1 MNIKTKLNNLLSNLN
16 ISVLRYPVTIL
27 SLIIL
32 SIFNSV
38 NIESYND
45 SNEFIIISLIVSAF
59 LSLVVQSFY
68 EKYNLENKTRWILYG
83 ASTAVS
89 FIYYILIKQSQNDVQ
104 LYTKTLVLIF
114 ILLLLFL
121 LIPSIKSS
129 INYNQS
135 FLAFFKASFLSYF
148 YAIIIL
154 IGTYLIIAAIDT
166 LIVSIDYT
174 AYAHLANIIF
184 VIFSPIYLL
193 SLIPFYPSVSK
204 DKIED
209 TNNEKLEKAIECPKF
224 LNVLISY
231 ILIPIISIFTI
242 ILIIYL
248 VGNIGE
254 KFWTDTALEP
264 MLISYSIS
272 VLIIYIL
279 ASNIKNNFTKL
290 FQMIFPKVL
299 IPIVLLQTIASII
312 KINENGITYG
322 RYYVILFGVFATIA
336 GVLFS
341 IIDIKKNGIVIAVL
355 IVLATISITP
365 PVDAFTISKSSQ
377 IRIFESVLNKNNML
391 ENNKIIANS
400 NISEDDKEIIRNSIQ
415 YIYYMKYYK
424 EIEYLSDMENQYN
437 DFENTFG
444 FKRYFESEVSNN
456 YYYVDKYLIEN
467 SFIDLEDYNSL
478 AKFEIY
484 TRESGMYENRQIII
498 NGKTYYF
505 DLSHIN
511 IDHTIDI
518 REENNDLLISF
529 KLNDLYDEEKD
540 SSNSNKQYEMDID
553 EASTIFENE
562 KIKVKIIVERLF
574 VTLYEND
581 KADNYKFD
589 ALLKIK

>member
-1 MNIKTKLNNLLSNLN
+1 
-16 ISVLRYPVTIL
+16 
-27 SLIIL
+27 
-32 SIFNSV
+32 
-38 NIESYND
+38 
-45 SNEFIIISLIVSAF
+45 VSAF

-341 IIDIKKNGIVIAVL
+341 IIDIEKNGIVIAVL
-355 IVLATISITP
+355 IVLATISIIP

>member
-1 MNIKTKLNNLLSNLN
+1 M
-16 ISVLRYPVTIL
+16 
-27 SLIIL
+27 
-32 SIFNSV
+32 
-38 NIESYND
+38 
-45 SNEFIIISLIVSAF
+45 IVCAF
-59 LSLVVQSFY
+59 LSLVVQSIY
-68 EKYNLENKTRWILYG
+68 EKYNLDNKTRWILYG
-83 ASTAVS
+83 ANILVS
-89 FIYYILIKQSQNDVQ
+89 CIYYFLIKQSQNDIQ
-104 LYTKTLVLIF
+104 LYTRTIVLIF

-121 LIPSIKSS
+121 LIPSIKSL
-129 INYNQS
+129 INFNQS
-135 FLAFFKASFLSYF
+135 FLTFFKASFLSYF
-148 YAIIIL
+148 YSMIIF
-154 IGTYLIIAAIDT
+154 IGSFLIIVAIDN
-166 LIVSIDYT
+166 LIVSVNYT
-174 AYAHLANIIF
+174 LYEHVANIIF
-184 VIFSPIYLL
+184 AVFAPIYLL
-193 SLIPFYPSVSK
+193 SLIPHYPSTKKMGVENI
-204 DKIED
+204 D
-209 TNNEKLEKAIECPKF
+209 NEKLQKAIECPKF

-341 IIDIKKNGIVIAVL
+341 IIDIEKNGIVIAVL
-355 IVLATISITP
+355 IVLATISIIP

-484 TRESGMYENRQIII
+484 TREPGMYENRQIII